1 MTVERLMDILKESKY
16 TVVLSGNGMVLE
28 SDYMLIR
35 DSQES
40 YDIEKKYRYSAE
52 ELFSSSLFSTR
63 KELFYEFYRNE
74 MLPQLEKPPGE
85 GFYALAALEKKG
97 LIDTVITRRVYHL
110 PTRAGC
116 KNVIELHGNICEH
129 YCPHCGEEYSLDYI
143 RQSRRVPLCTK
154 CNTALRPRAVLYG
167 EMVDNQVK
175 TKAAEEVMR
184 ADVVLALGTN
194 LKTTL
199 CEQLLGYYGG
209 NRLILITLK
218 EHFSDK
224 YADGVIHDRVDQTL
238 LKILCQSENL
248 HKLY

>member
-154 CNTALRPRAVLYG
+154 CKYSTSSEGGSLWRDGRQSSHDKSGRRGDASRCCSC
-167 EMVDNQVK
+167 
-175 TKAAEEVMR
+175 
-184 ADVVLALGTN
+184 N
-194 LKTTL
+194 L
-199 CEQLLGYYGG
+199 E
-209 NRLILITLK
+209 RI
-218 EHFSDK
+218 
-224 YADGVIHDRVDQTL
+224 
-238 LKILCQSENL
+238 
-248 HKLY
+248 

>member
-1 MTVERLMDILKESKY
+1 MTVERLMDILKDSKY

-40 YDIEKKYRYSAE
+40 YDIERKYKYSAE

-85 GFYALAALEKKG
+85 GFYALAALEQKG
-97 LIDTVITRRVYHL
+97 LINAVITRRVYHL
-110 PTRAGC
+110 PTKAGC

-129 YCPHCGEEYSLDYI
+129 YCPHCGKEYSLEDI
-143 RQSRRVPLCTK
+143 RRSSRVPLCTE

-167 EMVDNQVK
+167 EMVDNQVM
-175 TKAAEEVMR
+175 TKAAEEVRR
-184 ADVVLALGTN
+184 ADVILALGTN
-194 LKTTL
+194 LRTAL
-199 CEQLLGYYGG
+199 CERLLGYYEGDQ
-209 NRLILITLK
+209 LILITLNK
-218 EHFSDK
+218 HFSDK
-224 YADGVIHDRVDQTL
+224 YADGVIHDRVDRTL
-238 LKILCQSENL
+238 LKMLCQSE
-248 HKLY
+248 KLQ

>member
-97 LIDTVITRRVYHL
+97 LIDTVIT
-110 PTRAGC
+110 
-116 KNVIELHGNICEH
+116 
-129 YCPHCGEEYSLDYI
+129 
-143 RQSRRVPLCTK
+143 SR
-154 CNTALRPRAVLYG
+154 
-167 EMVDNQVK
+167 
-175 TKAAEEVMR
+175 
-184 ADVVLALGTN
+184 
-194 LKTTL
+194 
-199 CEQLLGYYGG
+199 
-209 NRLILITLK
+209 
-218 EHFSDK
+218 
-224 YADGVIHDRVDQTL
+224 
-238 LKILCQSENL
+238 
-248 HKLY
+248 

>member
-1 MTVERLMDILKESKY
+1 M
-16 TVVLSGNGMVLE
+16 
-28 SDYMLIR
+28 
-35 DSQES
+35 
-40 YDIEKKYRYSAE
+40 
-52 ELFSSSLFSTR
+52 
-63 KELFYEFYRNE
+63 
-74 MLPQLEKPPGE
+74 
-85 GFYALAALEKKG
+85 
-97 LIDTVITRRVYHL
+97 
-110 PTRAGC
+110 
-116 KNVIELHGNICEH
+116 IELHGNICEH

-167 EMVDNQVK
+167 EMVDNQVM

-209 NRLILITLK
+209 NKFLITLK

-224 YADGVIHDRVDQTL
+224 YVDGVIHDRVDQTL